1 MIPQVDLFSF
11 VVWKKLKTPKRHFE
25 INWPLPKI
33 VLTFHCLNIFF
44 MLATNIVCFKINI
57 SWGCLLYQIWMKGM
71 LDMISP
77 KKTWILLPRI
87 QWPKVFK
94 LVPPTQNIFLSSE
107 IKPVVV
113 RSCSIRQ
120 KELDLVI
127 LNSQRGNFLPMNCYS
142 FGKHSAPIALRWGWK
157 NTKAFTIGWSHF
169 RSSIL
174 TLDSGIDVPPGI
186 NVAPHLKS
194 FTSEF

>member
-1 MIPQVDLFSF
+1 MSL
-11 VVWKKLKTPKRHFE
+11 
-25 INWPLPKI
+25 
-33 VLTFHCLNIFF
+33 FF
-44 MLATNIVCFKINI
+44 MGKTNTELEFLYIVTSRLKSCLTKTLKCGFKMYLLGSKVYLPEYEVSVYSSWNI
-57 SWGCLLYQIWMKGM
+57 Y
-71 LDMISP
+71 
-77 KKTWILLPRI
+77 
-87 QWPKVFK
+87 
-94 LVPPTQNIFLSSE
+94 LSSE

-120 KELDLVI
+120 KVLDLVI

-186 NVAPHLKS
+186 NVAPRS
-194 FTSEF
+194 

>member
-1 MIPQVDLFSF
+1 
-11 VVWKKLKTPKRHFE
+11 
-25 INWPLPKI
+25 
-33 VLTFHCLNIFF
+33 
-44 MLATNIVCFKINI
+44 
-57 SWGCLLYQIWMKGM
+57 
-71 LDMISP
+71 MISP

-186 NVAPHLKS
+186 NFIKKFSHHNFNS
-194 FTSEF
+194 FLHQSWHCGHFSTKNISSKFFQKIINVPLCLFRTLE